1 MQPIQIDAELAKK
14 LQDAGK
20 EVPLVGPDG
29 ATTGTFLSS
38 ERYEVLKALISELKY
53 YQTQSPV
60 RPFPSTGEGKKFHTM
75 AEVIRMV
82 EGR

>member
-14 LQDAGK
+14 LQEAGK

-29 ATTGTFLSS
+29 VAQGVVVDAGQ
-38 ERYEVLKALISELKY
+38 YEM
-53 YQTQSPV
+53 
-60 RPFPSTGEGKKFHTM
+60 FKKMAYHWAKEQVTLEDLQKSMANPKKHTM
-75 AEVIRMV
+75 EEVMRMV